1 MTKQDLIN
9 ALSDRT
15 ELTKTDCGR
24 LLDGLV
30 ATVHDSL
37 KHGAEVSIPGVGK
50 FSVKRRNARQGR
62 NPQTGESVD
71 IAAKTVPVFSA
82 AKGLKDAVA

>member
-9 ALSDRT
+9 ALSDQT
-15 ELTKTDCGR
+15 DLTKTDCGR

-30 ATVHDSL
+30 VVLHDTL
-37 KHGAEVSIPGVGK
+37 NRGGEVSLPGVGK
-50 FSVKRRNARQGR
+50 FAVKQRGARQGR
-62 NPQTGESVD
+62 NPQTGESVA